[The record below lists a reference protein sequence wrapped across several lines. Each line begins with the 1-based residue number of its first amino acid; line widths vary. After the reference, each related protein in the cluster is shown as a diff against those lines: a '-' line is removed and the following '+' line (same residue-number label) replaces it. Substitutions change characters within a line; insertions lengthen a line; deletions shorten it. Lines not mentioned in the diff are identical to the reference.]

1 MVNYKIKEGLFTTFE
16 KKTSSG
22 DAYIS
27 NSSTIDYL
35 LSTPAIL
42 SMIIDASCKLLDPL
56 LPEEYITVGKNL
68 ELSHEHPTLIGESI
82 KVTITVVK
90 VMNNTIY
97 LEFEGNDLHGVFC
110 RGKYERAIVNRERL
124 MEIAYH
130 RSDM

>member
-1 MVNYKIKEGLFTTFE
+1 MVNHKIKEGLFTTIE

-22 DAYIS
+22 DAYTS

-42 SMIIDASCKLLDPL
+42 TMIIDASCKMLDPL

-82 KVTITVVK
+82 KVKVTVVK
-90 VMNNTIY
+90 IINNTIY
-97 LEFEGNDLHGVFC
+97 LEFEGNDTHGVFC
-110 RGKYERAIVNRERL
+110 KGKYERTIVNRERL
-124 MEIAYH
+124 MEIAY
-130 RSDM
+130 RRADL